1 MTNQNGISQVLNVY
15 NNADKVFNL
24 HRDLPI
30 VAMTCG
36 MGHIGGRSI
45 SNLAKAFRHDL
56 TDGVGGFDSENYTI
70 ENVVTAAQGF
80 LTHCYA
86 ASNPTPVGG
95 DYLEFWIGGYGSN
108 NRHGEIWKVIIQDG
122 LTLSPQRLNSEDDGQ
137 GIFWG
142 GQAQAITRLLLG
154 IDPAFIPSMVA
165 AGLDQSVAEQLFN
178 EARARMGTPVADAT
192 MPTID
197 AIRLADFLVDV
208 TKGFFSFASGSDIVG
223 GATDIA
229 TVTKWEGFKWIRRK
243 HFYPPE
249 LNRKDHDHVR

>member
-80 LTHCYA
+80 LTDCYA
-86 ASNPTPVGG
+86 ASKPQPVAG
-95 DYLEFWIGGYGSN
+95 DYLEF
-108 NRHGEIWKVIIQDG
+108 
-122 LTLSPQRLNSEDDGQ
+122 
-137 GIFWG
+137 
-142 GQAQAITRLLLG
+142 
-154 IDPAFIPSMVA
+154 
-165 AGLDQSVAEQLFN
+165 
-178 EARARMGTPVADAT
+178 
-192 MPTID
+192 
-197 AIRLADFLVDV
+197 
-208 TKGFFSFASGSDIVG
+208 
-223 GATDIA
+223 
-229 TVTKWEGFKWIRRK
+229 
-243 HFYPPE
+243 
-249 LNRKDHDHVR
+249 